1 MDLASVAFGFEP
13 VSKRPVKETGRVW
26 SSEGSAL
33 ETHEEVAYQCVEE
46 VSQGHGGGWGKTAKD
61 ATPGPGSVGGALGK
75 VAAPR
80 SSRSI
85 WEVGHRALAT

>member
-1 MDLASVAFGFEP
+1 MRRLRFSV
-13 VSKRPVKETGRVW
+13 SRRSVKVT
-26 SSEGSAL
+26 
-33 ETHEEVAYQCVEE
+33 
-46 VSQGHGGGWGKTAKD
+46 GGGWGKTAKD